1 MIRTRPVEELLGP
14 FFLQMSIT
22 RMFDNNR
29 QVNISDR
36 VLLFISLRVIYIYFY
51 FIPFFVGGTR
61 GWLCYERAGP
71 KPSITAVYANAGIYR
86 DHTRSWHV
94 GVSHRHHPSS
104 TRDEEEKTNQQREK
118 SFFPI
123 ERKDGR
129 EYTSRILN
137 F

>member
-51 FIPFFVGGTR
+51 FIPFFCGRNKRVAVLRESRTETKYNGR
-61 GWLCYERAGP
+61 LC
-71 KPSITAVYANAGIYR
+71 KC
-86 DHTRSWHV
+86 
-94 GVSHRHHPSS
+94 RHLP
-104 TRDEEEKTNQQREK
+104 
-118 SFFPI
+118 
-123 ERKDGR
+123 
-129 EYTSRILN
+129 
-137 F
+137 

>member
-71 KPSITAVYANAGIYR
+71 KPSITAVYANAGVYR

-104 TRDEEEKTNQQREK
+104 TRDEEEKTNQQEK
-118 SFFPI
+118 SLFFFFPNRK
-123 ERKDGR
+123 ERR
-129 EYTSRILN
+129 A
-137 F
+137 